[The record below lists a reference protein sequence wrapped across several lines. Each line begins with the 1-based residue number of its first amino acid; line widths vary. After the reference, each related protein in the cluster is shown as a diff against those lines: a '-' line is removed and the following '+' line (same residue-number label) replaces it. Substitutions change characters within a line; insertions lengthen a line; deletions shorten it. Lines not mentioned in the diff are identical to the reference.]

1 MSQEQ
6 STNSAFI
13 MSATHPQSPK
23 RFYVHCDAK
32 LYIIFQTP
40 QMQIYIPQK
49 NINAM
54 LSVEIRGDQLKY

>member
-1 MSQEQ
+1 
-6 STNSAFI
+6 

-23 RFYVHCDAK
+23 RFYVHCDGK
-32 LYIIFQTP
+32 LYIIFHP
-40 QMQIYIPQK
+40 PPKMQIYIPQK

>member
-1 MSQEQ
+1 
-6 STNSAFI
+6 

-32 LYIIFQTP
+32 LYIIFHPP

>member
-23 RFYVHCDAK
+23 RFYVHYDAK
-32 LYIIFQTP
+32 LYIIFQNP

-54 LSVEIRGDQLKY
+54 LSVDIRGDQLKY

>member
-1 MSQEQ
+1 MCIAMQ
-6 STNSAFI
+6 N
-13 MSATHPQSPK
+13 
-23 RFYVHCDAK
+23 
-32 LYIIFQTP
+32 YIYNFPNP